1 MKYLGMSFLALVV
14 APFAMAQQADPTP
27 KPTFQEAVSAFA
39 VQQPDESSPF
49 FADRELAKLE
59 RASTASGEVFSATGP
74 NDTAIYPKV
83 RDSDNNAGDT
93 FMGFFTNMFSS
104 VRVGKLR
111 ADPTIPTLQVEPL
124 DFSLAERREVD
135 VTYTIKNNTRKIM
148 RIDYPTTQR
157 IEIITSDAN
166 GQVID
171 RWSDDR
177 AFAGQEGIVFV
188 NPGERIEYSEKL
200 PTRDLKPGELYFVT
214 GDAAA
219 NEGFTA
225 TRSLTPN
232 P

>member
-1 MKYLGMSFLALVV
+1 MKNLGMSLLALVV
-14 APFAMAQQADPTP
+14 VPCAMAQQAEPTP
-27 KPTFQEAVSAFA
+27 QATFQEAVSAFA
-39 VQQPDESSPF
+39 IQPPDESSPF
-49 FADRELAKLE
+49 FADRELAKME
-59 RASTASGEVFSATGP
+59 RDAIARGEVSSASGPDG
-74 NDTAIYPKV
+74 TAIYPKV

-93 FMGFFTNMFSS
+93 FLGFFTNMFSS

-111 ADPTIPTLQVEPL
+111 TDPTTPTVRVEPL

-135 VTYTIKNNTRKIM
+135 VTYAIKNNTRRIM

-157 IEIITSDAN
+157 IEIITSDTN
-166 GQVID
+166 GQVVD

-200 PTRDLKPGELYFVT
+200 PTRDLKAGEMYIVT

-225 TRSLTPN
+225 TQRITPN